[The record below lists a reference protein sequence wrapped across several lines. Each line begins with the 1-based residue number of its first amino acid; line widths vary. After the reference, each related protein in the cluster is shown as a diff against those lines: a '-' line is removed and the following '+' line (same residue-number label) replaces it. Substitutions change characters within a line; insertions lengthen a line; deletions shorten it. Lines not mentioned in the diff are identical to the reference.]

1 MLGAKATAGVAPG
14 RPLAW
19 HLGLLCAALLLPMLV
34 LEAYLLVR
42 IAASER
48 DRHEQ
53 AARDAAH
60 HIAVSLDRGLTTLQA
75 VVEVL
80 ATSDHLLSSD
90 LDAFRQRVRQMP
102 RARDAALVLHDGE
115 SSLMLTQGSGV
126 VGHDDAA
133 AVVAAAGSQRSQV
146 SGLLGLETGLPSFA
160 VTAPVPG
167 PDAGPH
173 RLLSLRVPVGEL
185 HEILDRERLPAGMVA
200 TVTDSNGL
208 VLARSEEADRFLGL
222 RRRGAGDGAPRGEG
236 WRRGLDADGVP
247 ILVAHAEAEVAGWTA
262 WVFMPES
269 AFAAPLHQRLLLA
282 GGIALVLAG
291 LAVALALAFSRRIAK
306 PIQALAASARRPLSD
321 RAADPGPGSAP
332 TLSSGQVHSG
342 VREVNAVAA
351 ALAEARREAAAR
363 LGEIEEVLD
372 ALDLAQVKVVDP
384 QGRILVWTTGMQ
396 RLFGWTPAEAVG
408 REARD
413 LLRSA
418 YPEPLSVIKARLLET
433 GGWQGEIRQCR
444 RDGTPMQ
451 VASHWSLRLGAN
463 GQPLAVVQAS
473 TDITAL
479 RQAEAQLRDTQAELR
494 HIARLNDMGT
504 LASALAHEIS
514 QPLTASASFTE
525 AALRLLESDTPLP
538 RRLCAAREAMR
549 EAADQAVHA
558 GEIVRRLRDFIGR
571 TDGERIVTDLNVLV
585 RDAVSLALGG
595 ARQRGIALRLD
606 LAPEPLP
613 ALVDAVQIR
622 QVVVNLVRNAI
633 EAMEDR
639 PRRDLLVRVG
649 RSGAGLLSVAVI
661 DSGGGLP
668 EEVRKRLF
676 EAFVTTKRDGM
687 GVGLSICRAIVE
699 EHGGRLASAPNPEGG
714 SVFSFTLAATDGAA
728 PDQISPDNP
737 GEEEAPHAA

>member
-1 MLGAKATAGVAPG
+1 MLQPKETAGVTLG

-19 HLGLLCAALLLPMLV
+19 HLGLLCAALLLPMVV
-34 LEAYLLVR
+34 LEAFLLLR

-48 DRHEQ
+48 DRHEE

-80 ATSDHLLSSD
+80 ATSDHLLSGD
-90 LDAFRQRVRQMP
+90 LEAFRQRVRQMP
-102 RARDAALVLHDGE
+102 RARDAALVLHDGD
-115 SSLMLTQGSGV
+115 SSLMLTKGSGV

-133 AVVAAAGSQRSQV
+133 AVVAAADSQRAQV

-167 PDAGPH
+167 PDAGPG

-185 HEILDRERLPAGMVA
+185 HEILERERLPSGMVA
-200 TVTDSNGL
+200 TVTDSKGL
-208 VLARSEEADRFLGL
+208 VLARSEEAERFLGL
-222 RRRGAGDGAPRGEG
+222 RRRGAGDGPPPGEG
-236 WRRGLDADGVP
+236 WQRGVDANGVP
-247 ILVAHAEAEVAGWTA
+247 VLVAHAEAGVAGWTA
-262 WVFMPES
+262 WVFIPET
-269 AFAAPLHQRLLLA
+269 AFAAPLQQRLLLA
-282 GGIALVLAG
+282 AGIALVLAG
-291 LAVALALAFSRRIAK
+291 LAVALALAFSRRIAE

-321 RAADPGPGSAP
+321 RASVV
-332 TLSSGQVHSG
+332 LQVHSG

-351 ALAEARREAAAR
+351 ALAEARREAATR

-396 RLFGWTPAEAVG
+396 RLFGWTAAEAVG
-408 REARD
+408 RDALD
-413 LLRSA
+413 LLRSE
-418 YPEPLSVIKARLLET
+418 YPEPLRVITARLRET
-433 GGWQGEIRQCR
+433 GHWQGEIRQCR
-444 RDGTPMQ
+444 RDGTPML
-451 VASHWSLRLGAN
+451 VASQWSLRLGPD
-463 GQPLAVVQAS
+463 GQALAVVQAS
-473 TDITAL
+473 TDVTAL

-538 RRLCAAREAMR
+538 RRLRAAREAMR

-558 GEIVRRLRDFIGR
+558 GEIVRRLRDFIGG

-585 RDAVSLALGG
+585 RDAASLALGG
-595 ARQRGIALRLD
+595 VRQRGIALRLD

-649 RSGAGLLSVAVI
+649 RSGEGLLSVAVI

-668 EEVRKRLF
+668 EEIRKRLF
-676 EAFVTTKRDGM
+676 EAFVTTKREGM

-699 EHGGRLASAPNPEGG
+699 EHGGRLACAPNPGGG
-714 SVFSFTLAATDGAA
+714 SVFSFTLAAIDDAA
-728 PDQISPDNP
+728 PDRVSPDGQ
-737 GEEEAPHAA
+737 GEEEASDAD